1 LSEKIKGPFIIP
13 IFIPHQGC
21 PHRCAFC
28 QQSTITDRTEGIPS
42 ADEIRNII
50 ELAIQSKRFRKRE
63 PKEVALYGGTFTALP
78 NTSMREIL
86 DVVHPFLKNG
96 TIQSIRLSTRPDAL
110 GKDKLHILESY
121 GVSTVEL
128 GVQSMD
134 DKVLLLSRRG
144 HSSSDT
150 VNAFTALRERGFKV
164 GVQLMPGLPGD
175 SPERFMVTI
184 DKLVGLKPDMARL
197 YPTLVIRGT
206 KLAQWYKQGTYTPLG
221 LEETVNLCKEACKR
235 LEDTGIPVIRIGLMS
250 SPSLLKQGEIIAG
263 PWHPSLGFLV
273 RSAIHLEKVK
283 PSLPF
288 MGKKKSIVLFAP
300 QKETSLIRGHKNRG
314 IQQIEAITGAS
325 VKGVVSDNSVPAG
338 EIAFEV
344 V

>member
-1 LSEKIKGPFIIP
+1 MSEKIESHFIIP

-21 PHRCAFC
+21 RHRCVFC
-28 QQSTITDRTEGIPS
+28 QQNTITDRTQAIPS
-42 ADEIRNII
+42 VDGIRNII
-50 ELAIQSKRFRKRE
+50 ELAVQSKRFPGRGQR
-63 PKEVALYGGTFTALP
+63 EVAFYGGTFTALP
-78 NTSMREIL
+78 NATMRKIL
-86 DVVHPFLKNG
+86 DAVRPFLKNG
-96 TIQSIRLSTRPDAL
+96 TIHSIRLSTRPDAL
-110 GKDKLHILESY
+110 GRDKLRILESY

-134 DKVLLLSRRG
+134 DKVLLLSQRG

-150 VNAFTALRERGFKV
+150 VTAFTVLKERGFKA
-164 GVQLMPGLPGD
+164 GAQLMPGLPGD
-175 SPERFMVTI
+175 APERFMETI
-184 DKLVGLKPDMARL
+184 DKVVALKPDMARL

-221 LEETVNLCKEACKR
+221 LDEAVNLCKKACIT
-235 LEDTGIPVIRIGLMS
+235 LEDAGIPVIRIGLMS

-283 PSLPF
+283 PCLPF
-288 MGKKKSIVLFAP
+288 VGRKSSIVLFAP
-300 QKETSLIRGHKNRG
+300 EKETPLIRGHKNKG
-314 IQQIEAITGAS
+314 IYEIEAITGAS

-338 EIAFEV
+338 KIAFQLV
-344 V
+344 

>member
-1 LSEKIKGPFIIP
+1 LAEKIKDHFIIP

-21 PHRCAFC
+21 RHRCVFC
-28 QQSTITDRTEGIPS
+28 QQNAITNRTQDIPS
-42 ADEIRNII
+42 GDGMRNII
-50 ELAIQSKRFRKRE
+50 EMAIQSKRFPERGS
-63 PKEVALYGGTFTALP
+63 KEIAFYGGTFTALP
-78 NTSMREIL
+78 NTTMRKIL
-86 DVVHPFLKNG
+86 DVVRPFLKDG

-134 DKVLLLSRRG
+134 DNVLLLSQRG

-150 VNAFTALRERGFKV
+150 VTAFTVLKERGFKA
-164 GVQLMPGLPGD
+164 GAQLMPGLPGD
-175 SPERFMVTI
+175 SPGRFMET
-184 DKLVGLKPDMARL
+184 VGKVVDLKPDIARL
-197 YPTLVIRGT
+197 YPTLVIKGT
-206 KLAQWYKQGTYTPLG
+206 ELAQWYKQGIYTPLG
-221 LEETVNLCKEACKR
+221 LEETVNLCKEACIN
-235 LEDTGIPVIRIGLMS
+235 LEDAGIPVIRIGLMS
-250 SPSLLKQGEIIAG
+250 SPTLLKQGEIIAG

-288 MGKKKSIVLFAP
+288 VGKKRSILLFAP
-300 QKETSLIRGHKNRG
+300 KKETPLIRGHKNRG

-325 VKGVVSDNSVPAG
+325 VKGVVLDNSVPAG
-338 EIAFEV
+338 EIAFEIV
-344 V
+344 

>member
-1 LSEKIKGPFIIP
+1 MSEKIKSHFIIP

-21 PHRCAFC
+21 PHRCVFC
-28 QQSTITDRTEGIPS
+28 QQNTITNRAEGIPS
-42 ADEIRNII
+42 ADGIRNII
-50 ELAIQSKRFRKRE
+50 ELAIQSKRFPGRG

-78 NTSMREIL
+78 NTTMREIL
-86 DVVHPFLKNG
+86 DVVRPFLKNG

-110 GKDKLHILESY
+110 GKDKLLILESY

-134 DKVLLLSRRG
+134 DKVLLLAQRG

-150 VNAFTALRERGFKV
+150 ATAFTVLKERGFKA

-175 SPERFMVTI
+175 SAGRFMETI
-184 DKLVGLKPDMARL
+184 NKVVALKPDMARL

-221 LEETVNLCKEACKR
+221 LEETVNLCKEACIR
-235 LEDTGIPVIRIGLMS
+235 LEDAGIPVIRIGLMS
-250 SPSLLKQGEIIAG
+250 SPALLKQGEIIAG

-288 MGKKKSIVLFAP
+288 VGKKRSIVLFAP
-300 QKETSLIRGHKNRG
+300 QKETPLIRGHKNRG